1 MTDPYHFYTS
11 VTRCSDLWQLPFDV
25 SRIDRSRWAPGDL
38 VVGEVTGERHRL
50 YRCET
55 KTGRMA
61 ELVRGYRVVG
71 ALGVRCATLE
81 GVGDWRAV
89 GPERELDA
97 LTGAG
102 LLGKATSTSPMLPDL
117 MGLIYRG
124 HVCRDQRKVTMSDF
138 VPAIEAEALN
148 VAVVLIIGTSMS
160 AGKTASGQVIIRELK
175 ALGCRVTAAKLT
187 GAARYRDILCYR
199 DAGADAILDFVDAG
213 LPSTVCSAA
222 RFDAALGHL
231 AARINATHP
240 DVLVAEAGA
249 SPLEPYNGALAME
262 RLRNQTRMIVLCAS
276 DPYAALGVREAFG
289 IEPDLVSGPAAN
301 TDAAVSLVGQLVRLP
316 ALNLLDHACRPHLR
330 GLLRDRLGLPP
341 AGRRGQ

>member
-11 VTRCSDLWQLPFDV
+11 VTRCSDLWQSPFDV
-25 SRIDRSRWAPGDL
+25 ERLERTGWATGDF
-38 VVGEVTGERHRL
+38 VVGEVTGERNRL

-61 ELVRGYRVVG
+61 HLVRGDRVVG

-89 GPERELDA
+89 GPDLELEA

-102 LLGKATSTSPMLPDL
+102 LFGKATSTSPMLPDL
-117 MGLIYRG
+117 MALTYRG
-124 HVCRDQRKVTMSDF
+124 HACRNGRKVTMTDF
-138 VPAIEAEALN
+138 VEPIESEALE
-148 VAVVLIIGTSMS
+148 ATVVLIIGTSMS

-175 ALGCRVTAAKLT
+175 ALGCRVTAVKLT
-187 GAARYRDILCYR
+187 GAARYRDILSYR
-199 DAGADAILDFVDAG
+199 DAGADAIMDFVDAG
-213 LPSTVCSAA
+213 LPSTVCTAD
-222 RFDAALGHL
+222 RFDAALGQL
-231 AARINATHP
+231 MARINRTRP
-240 DVLVAEAGA
+240 DVVVVEAGA
-249 SPLEPYNGALAME
+249 SPLEPYNGALAVE

-301 TDAAVSLVGQLVRLP
+301 TDAAVSLVGQLVHLP

-330 GLLRDRLGLPP
+330 GLLRDRLGLPA